1 MQKPAKKQLIDR
13 FGRHI
18 NYARLSVTDRCD
30 FRCTYCMAEEMQFL
44 PRADI
49 LSLEEIFEI
58 AKAMINVGIQK
69 IRLTGGEPLIRNNIM
84 WLIEQLGQIEQ
95 LRELTLTTNGSQL
108 KKYAHDLVKYGVKRI
123 NVSMDSL
130 NADKFHKITRTG
142 NLDVVLEGI
151 ETALSAGFKSIKI
164 NSVIL
169 MGHND
174 DEIIELVDYARDHKL
189 DISFIEEMPL
199 GNITEHDRLATFCS
213 SSSLRDI
220 IESQYELE
228 NSNKTTNGPSRYV
241 KLKNSSTHIGFI
253 SPHSNN
259 FCGDCNRVR
268 VTVEGRLLLCLGNE
282 HSIDLRALIR
292 EQGASNEALQLAIEN
307 SMAIKPEKHHF
318 NLSDEPDIV
327 RFMNMT
333 GG

>member
-1 MQKPAKKQLIDR
+1 
-13 FGRHI
+13 
-18 NYARLSVTDRCD
+18 
-30 FRCTYCMAEEMQFL
+30 MAEEMQFL